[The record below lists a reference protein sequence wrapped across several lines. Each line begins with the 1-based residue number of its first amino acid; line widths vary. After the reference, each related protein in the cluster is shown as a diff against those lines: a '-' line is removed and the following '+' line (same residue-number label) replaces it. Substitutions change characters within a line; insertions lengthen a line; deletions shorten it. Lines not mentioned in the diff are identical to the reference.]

1 MPGPIELMKKFK
13 LLSGSVEEA
22 EIRFRSFGKT
32 LVKTSAGMKALNTA
46 IGAPVKAIETLNK
59 AFDES
64 FKRVGKLQN
73 AIYIQSRSLG
83 VLTGQYKTA
92 AQSQK
97 IFTDQIKTITEQ
109 TKLST
114 ESAQKMQASI
124 MAGFKGILNTGAV
137 TEISNISSAMLNMA
151 GSVEEAEKTFGSL
164 YEAMHKYAGVRKAL
178 DSASKGNL
186 SRAEV
191 ARLELMESM
200 GHVASG
206 YTRKTLSF
214 NEDRAQAGG
223 VEGRITQG
231 REAFDINLTTT
242 ENILM
247 AQLKIMQKNVTSGFV
262 KGTKEGAGAI
272 AGHMGANAGFYSML
286 NQAGAMLNISGNM
299 MGSVGGGISKFG
311 GGGGTSSLLGMA
323 GSTLSKS
330 GIAGGGIL
338 STASKATATPVWVT
352 NFGDMKGDGPDIPD
366 LPDGLKDKLKGG
378 KVGTAMM
385 MIGRYLPI
393 LAGLAAA
400 GGEFISEENKDKT
413 FGEKAT
419 NAGIM
424 GIGTGGTAAI
434 GAAIGSMLLPGI
446 GTAIGAAGGA
456 ALGYWGSKKVKG
468 AVSPEKKD
476 QEEEKAAEIDL
487 STEAQKRSISIMNDE
502 KSKREEVMRTTQSA
516 IDIAGTMADSFG
528 GMGDAMKE
536 FLGFSSLMPGVLKM
550 QSEQTMQMVS
560 GLQERIVLEK
570 EFLEITRRQLAESG
584 GEDLNLKSTIADKEL
599 QLLNLQAQV
608 IPTYLKAQKQLLS
621 ASTVKYEMES
631 ELAQIYTESSSA
643 ARDLHTE
650 QRLGMAVSYEDQVN
664 VVKSLALEKNLLKQ
678 KARALM
684 LDAQNESLDPST
696 RQEALIRAQKASN
709 EATRKETEMYK
720 EAKAMREGYLDA
732 FKAEMSATG
741 GYAELL
747 PKAGSGQQNFADS
760 MKFGSGGRF
769 GRIQGLSDPSLKYTR
784 GGVTGDLLGTAG
796 ISQQLLG
803 DFDPRIMQM
812 LAGGMDTAALA
823 EAGMGAGGVFGG
835 TPESLVVAKSL
846 LSEAEEQN
854 ATIKKRPSGTSNEPI
869 HVIGM
874 GTVGSGVPSIKDTT
888 IPPTADPITPEAT
901 IKDMASPPE
910 IKELKTAAGV
920 RFSAT
925 EEAKTIKENKDKN
938 AEIMKKEME
947 EAKVKHEK
955 EMSRYAGKEASEGD
969 MSFVKA
975 FEGSTPERLK
985 DVQSQDPAT
994 RSIFMRVEKQK
1005 RREEEEARYKKEVD
1019 TITTKAQIRDKDISS
1034 MPTPAIDMIA
1044 QAKAWKQ
1051 EEARAWAAS
1060 APEEPMSVS
1069 MMTPEQKKWYEAEQ
1083 KRKGAI
1089 KDYENISPSHKAE
1102 MDAVRSIKTGG
1113 DAAGANQLINVLISF
1128 DGDAGEFLKASQS
1141 EKKDGVSPFSSNAG
1155 LL

>member
-73 AIYIQSRSLG
+73 AIYVQSRSFS
-83 VLTGQYKTA
+83 VLTGQYKSA
-92 AQSQK
+92 AQAQK
-97 IFTDQIKTITEQ
+97 IFNDQIQKISKNI
-109 TKLST
+109 KLSK
-114 ESAQKMQASI
+114 ESAQKFHSSI
-124 MAGFKGILNTGAV
+124 MEGFKGILNSGAEK
-137 TEISNISSAMLNMA
+137 EISNISSAVLNMA
-151 GSVEEAEKTFGSL
+151 GSAEEAQKWFSIL
-164 YEAMHKYAGVRKAL
+164 NQSVHKYSQVRKAL
-178 DSASKGNL
+178 DSASTGNL
-186 SRAEV
+186 TRGQQAEMS
-191 ARLELMESM
+191 LLESM
-200 GHVASG
+200 GHISSG
-206 YTRKTLSF
+206 STRSAIAL
-214 NEDRAQAGG
+214 NADRAQAGG
-223 VEGRITQG
+223 VSGRVTQG
-231 REAFDINLTTT
+231 REAYDIDLT
-242 ENILM
+242 
-247 AQLKIMQKNVTSGFV
+247 AQQKIEQSQLDIMQQSVTSGLV
-262 KGTKEGAGAI
+262 KGTKQLAGGI
-272 AGHMGANAGFYSML
+272 ASAMGGENAKISSML
-286 NQAGAMLNISGNM
+286 NQFGAVLNVSGTAV
-299 MGSVGGGISKFG
+299 GAAGGGISKIGFG
-311 GGGGTSSLLGMA
+311 GGGGVGGGVGTNLLSMA
-323 GSTLSKS
+323 GDSMSKY
-330 GIAGGGIL
+330 GIKGGGLIKSAAGL
-338 STASKATATPVWVT
+338 AATPVRVVNW
-352 NFGDMKGDGPDIPD
+352 GDMGKSKITG
-366 LPDGLKDKLKGG
+366 KDKDGALPIPLKGG
-378 KVGTAMM
+378 KWGTAMLAV
-385 MIGRYLPI
+385 GRWLPVV
-393 LAGLAAA
+393 AGLTAAVA
-400 GGEFISEENKDKT
+400 EFTSEENKNKSLK
-413 FGEKAT
+413 EKAT
-419 NAGIM
+419 DAGIM
-424 GIGTGGTAAI
+424 GLSTGGLATM
-434 GAAIGSMLLPGI
+434 GAALGTFLMPGI
-446 GTAIGAAGGA
+446 GTAVGAAIGGTA
-456 ALGYWGSKKVKG
+456 GYLGGKFVKG
-468 AVSPEKKD
+468 KISPEKKD
-476 QEEEKAAEIDL
+476 QEEEMATEIDK
-487 STEAQKRSISIMNDE
+487 STEAQKKAISIMDE
-502 KSKREEVMRTTQSA
+502 EVSRREELIRTTQAS

-536 FLGFSSLMPGVLKM
+536 FLGLSSQMPGVLKQ
-550 QSEQTMQMVS
+550 QSEQTMQMV
-560 GLQERIVLEK
+560 GNLKLRIALEK
-570 EFLEITRRQLAESG
+570 ELLLRAIKERDEAEKG
-584 GEDLNLKSTIADKEL
+584 GEPDYEKRKNVAAKEL

-678 KARALM
+678 KAKALM
-684 LDAQNESLDPST
+684 LQAQETKDPILQ
-696 RQEALIRAQKASN
+696 QEALIRAQKASN

-803 DFDPRIMQM
+803 DDPRIMQM

-947 EAKVKHEK
+947 EAKVKHDK

-1005 RREEEEARYKKEVD
+1005 RRDAENKRYNKEMD
-1019 TITTKAQIRDKDISS
+1019 TIITKAQIRDKDISS
-1034 MPTPAIDMIA
+1034 MPTPATDMIA

-1051 EEARAWAAS
+1051 EEARA
-1060 APEEPMSVS
+1060 
-1069 MMTPEQKKWYEAEQ
+1069 
-1083 KRKGAI
+1083 
-1089 KDYENISPSHKAE
+1089 
-1102 MDAVRSIKTGG
+1102 
-1113 DAAGANQLINVLISF
+1113 
-1128 DGDAGEFLKASQS
+1128 
-1141 EKKDGVSPFSSNAG
+1141 
-1155 LL
+1155 